1 VSGNAVS
8 PMAISHLMGLD
19 LCFSPLSCSRW
30 FLGLCGDVIQAA
42 VAHQSASAAGV
53 GCDGCGGMRWVRW
66 DAMGAVGC
74 CRRAAA
80 EISGITGHRAK
91 EANGG
96 V

>member
-1 VSGNAVS
+1 MVFGALRGRD
-8 PMAISHLMGLD
+8 PG
-19 LCFSPLSCSRW
+19 CRGTPERFSSR
-30 FLGLCGDVIQAA
+30 C
-42 VAHQSASAAGV
+42 
-53 GCDGCGGMRWVRW
+53 GMRWVRW